1 METKELLQFT
11 YDHLQRAQDLETK
24 KDYTSSAAEYLE
36 ASKFL
41 FEAAS
46 KSTGEIKKI
55 RVEQAEKL
63 LKKYREIKEL
73 KNSEKDGKIKTSE
86 NPGKNQE
93 ASTFEDLG
101 ININNVPEI
110 TFEDV
115 AGLDEVKAQ
124 ITTKVIYPS
133 KQPETAK
140 KFGVSSGGGIL
151 LYGPPGTGKTH
162 IARAIAHEAKATFI
176 SINPSTLLSK
186 WFGEFEK
193 NIALLFSLAREHSP
207 SLIFFDEIDSLF
219 PKRSKNNS
227 SVMAR
232 AVPQMLSEMDGYFKD
247 LSKPVLVIGATNNP
261 WDMDEAVLR
270 SGRFDEKVYIGP
282 PSLEAR
288 KRIFEINSASRPVE
302 DNVDLDYLSK
312 ITEGYSGADIS
323 YICRKA
329 AETVF
334 REVVESGKE
343 RKISQS
349 DFVTVIHNTGPSIT
363 SEMISKY
370 RKFEDFLKEAK

>member
-1 METKELLQFT
+1 MDTKDLLQLA
-11 YDHLQRAQDLETK
+11 YEHLQRAQDFESK
-24 KDYTSSAAEYLE
+24 KEYNSSANDYLE

-46 KSTGEIKKI
+46 KSNGEIKNV

-63 LKKYREIKEL
+63 LRKSKEIRALKDEE
-73 KNSEKDGKIKTSE
+73 KNSRVKASDRSGKG
-86 NPGKNQE
+86 NE
-93 ASTFEDLG
+93 ASSFEDLG
-101 ININNVPEI
+101 ININKVPEVS
-110 TFEDV
+110 FDDV
-115 AGLDEVKAQ
+115 AGLQDVKSQ
-124 ITTKVIYPS
+124 IITKVIYPS
-133 KQPETAK
+133 QQPETAR

-176 SINPSTLLSK
+176 SINPATLLSK

-193 NIALLFSLAREHSP
+193 NIELLFSLAREHAP

-219 PKRSKNNS
+219 PKRGKTNS

-247 LSKPVLVIGATNNP
+247 FSKPILVIGATNNP

-270 SGRFDEKVYIGP
+270 SGRFDEKVYVGP
-282 PSLEAR
+282 PNMEAR
-288 KRIFEINSASRPVE
+288 KRIFDINCVKRPIE
-302 DNVDLDYLSK
+302 DGVDFNLLSEK
-312 ITEGYSGADIS
+312 TDGYSGADIS

-329 AETVF
+329 AENVF
-334 REVVESGKE
+334 REVIETGND
-343 RKISQS
+343 RKINQS
-349 DFVTVIHNTGPSIT
+349 DFISAISGIGPSIN
-363 SEMISKY
+363 SEMIRKY
-370 RKFEDFLKEAK
+370 QKFADYLKEAR